1 MYYKINNGSIT
12 LSGNTI
18 LENINFSVTDNEKIG
33 IVGRNG
39 TGKTTLLKAIIGE
52 IELEDGYDKLSIEK
66 TNDFKIGYV
75 KQNVVINKS
84 QTMLN
89 YILES
94 YSEITGIEK
103 EIKILET
110 KMTKDYS
117 DKLLNR
123 YNSLAL
129 DYKLK
134 GGYTYKKEYETAL
147 KQFGFTSSD
156 KEKKLSEFSGGQLTK
171 LAFLKLLLSKPD
183 LLILDEPTNHLDIT
197 TIEWLEAYLKN
208 HSKSLIVVSHDQMF
222 LDNVCNVIYDIE
234 YGSLK
239 RYSGNYSY
247 FIQKKEEDY
256 QKQLKD
262 YEKQQKEIKR
272 LQAIADRFRYK
283 PTKASMA
290 MSKLKQIE
298 RMAIID
304 KPQKKNLKTFKL
316 SFNPELES
324 YKEVLKVKE
333 LSIGYDKELSKVTFN
348 VERGDKLG
356 IIGANGIGKST
367 LLKTLIGEVPSLS
380 GKFAFGNQI
389 NLAYFSQQLENLNP
403 DNTIYEEID
412 VEFPTLTPN
421 EIRTLLGAFEF
432 TGDDVFK
439 SISKLSGGEKV
450 RISLCKILYHKP
462 NVLVLDEPTNH
473 LDIVSKDTIKK
484 MLSEYKGTIIMV
496 SHDRYLIKSICNKLL
511 VFNHNRVDFYKFG
524 YDEYLLKRT
533 EKEITEKEIP
543 DKTKEKKEKIVN
555 YNLNKDIQKIER
567 KIEKYSQEIEELKKD
582 LYKKEI
588 YMDNSKSQE
597 IQKKIDYFE
606 KEIESNTNLWEKL
619 VEKMP

>member
-18 LENINFSVTDNEKIG
+18 LENIDFSVTDNEKIG

-66 TNDFKIGYV
+66 TNDFRIGYV
-75 KQNVVINKS
+75 KQNAPINKE
-84 QTMLN
+84 QTMLD

-94 YSEITGIEK
+94 YNKLTNIEN
-103 EIKILET
+103 EIKKIEI
-110 KMTKDYS
+110 KMTEDYT

-123 YNSLAL
+123 YNTLTM
-129 DYKLK
+129 DYKLS

-147 KQFGFTSSD
+147 KQFGFTSKD
-156 KEKKLSEFSGGQLTK
+156 KEKRLSEFSGGQLTK

-197 TIEWLEAYLKN
+197 TIEWLEEYLKN
-208 HSKSLIVVSHDQMF
+208 YSKSLIVVSHDQMF

-247 FIQKKEEDY
+247 FIKKKEEDY

-298 RMAIID
+298 KMAIID
-304 KPQKKNLKTFKL
+304 KPQKENLKTFKI
-316 SFNPELES
+316 SFNPEQES
-324 YKEVLKVKE
+324 YKEVLKVKD

-348 VERGDKLG
+348 IERGDKLG

-380 GKFAFGNQI
+380 GKFTFGNHI
-389 NLAYFSQQLENLNP
+389 NLAYFSQQLENLNT
-403 DNTIYEEID
+403 NSTIYDEID
-412 VEFPTLTPN
+412 NEFPTLTPN

-432 TGDDVFK
+432 TGEDVFK
-439 SISKLSGGEKV
+439 KIGELSGGEKV
-450 RISLCKILYHKP
+450 RVSLCKILYNKP
-462 NVLVLDEPTNH
+462 NLLILDEPTNH
-473 LDIVSKDTIKK
+473 LDIISKNTIKK
-484 MLSEYKGTIIMV
+484 MLNEYKGSIIMV
-496 SHDRYLIKSICNKLL
+496 SHDRYLVKSICNKLL
-511 VFNHNRVDFYKFG
+511 VFNHGKVDFYKFG
-524 YDEYLLKRT
+524 YEEYLLKKT
-533 EKEITEKEIP
+533 EKEIVEKKVIENP
-543 DKTKEKKEKIVN
+543 KEKKEKVVN
-555 YNLNKDIQKIER
+555 YNLSKDIQRIER
-567 KIEKYSQEIEELKKD
+567 KIEKDSQKVKNLQEE
-582 LYKKEI
+582 LYKKEV
-588 YMDNSKSQE
+588 YMDISKSQE
-597 IQKKIDYFE
+597 IQKELDFLT
-606 KEIESNTNLWEKL
+606 KEIEKNTSLWEEL
-619 VEKMP
+619 VSKM